1 MAQMIPLKKRSK
13 KARKAY
19 HAQNRGS
26 WYGVNPVTR
35 TVPSGKTYDRSRAK
49 RAARSAYGEFV

>member
-1 MAQMIPLKKRSK
+1 MAQMVPLKKQSK
-13 KARKAY
+13 KAQKAY

-35 TVPSGKTYDRSRAK
+35 TVPSGKNYDRSRAK
-49 RAARSAYGEFV
+49 RAARSASSESA